1 MYVNKYFNHLLIQKF
16 LLLNDIKIN
25 LQSIRIFYA

>member
-1 MYVNKYFNHLLIQKF
+1 VVSYVVVVVVVAVDKTVTEH

-25 LQSIRIFYA
+25 